1 MLTSHLPTPTQRQ
14 VLEPIERQELIQS
27 ICLKLATLGLPSPR
41 VADKNVLDLT
51 EGLIRAYQEK
61 SRLLD
66 EYLPPIDQR
75 IQAYLDR
82 VLDKTGIQPRL
93 PSKTI
98 VLDQPGLA
106 RELSLP
112 VDGNYFRND
121 LVQSYRLR
129 QGVLHNPASDRRTTS
144 GVFHVAEEG
153 LPVPPDKKAV
163 PLVAFAKLLHFALNP
178 PGDYRALPFLANQA
192 PDVRA
197 PFVSLLL
204 RPIVCPA
211 VPGRWSE
218 KTMEIRFLVPP
229 AFVCNVDFVESIFG
243 NAGDPSLPEND
254 AALDVEHW
262 TGHTGCVILAPHLT
276 KLTKKEV
283 GLPHVDKATPRQIK
297 DGMCWKSEDELYN
310 DGSAFKVTCR
320 NELGVMVTLIA
331 DNYFGYCKKEVKTQI
346 SYATNLYGNSE
357 EEHAGGAIA
366 FPRFN
371 LGDRFKIEN
380 VESVAGHT
388 LAEVKRLYG
397 DRLHFLPEGHACD
410 REYPTIIYLPE
421 NAEFDLQAQVVFW
434 SVDGER
440 REIRISPDVTYIYP
454 HGYKV
459 SLERHP
465 GAPSWRLVGTA
476 AEGTFCHKPCTVSGG
491 GKSEISK
498 SILDFF
504 QFGPFFV
511 SDFQKDMAAVE
522 EILAR
527 DFGDRFLHEIP
538 NKRQG
543 PSRPILSPARS
554 LGSVI
559 KLLTP
564 SKSDYT
570 EAYNNWLESIPDHIK
585 AMIFIIKRFYRPE
598 WGDNWRSFFSTD
610 LINGLPGHEL
620 KYKRRRLVAKYLRI
634 GLDEDGSWR
643 TYKMRQDFVSSTK
656 IQMEDDITASTVV
669 PTNWLETVKDKRPSI
684 KLTSNCENRL
694 FQRPDEAIHRG
705 ADRQTELEMAQP
717 GNFVSNFEPLNPA
730 RARHMVEE
738 SIQFSKYTDPMRTLL
753 EGAANDPE
761 GSWVVSSAHPRI
773 VDGKPSKNPRY
784 LQVRPDLLAPRTKLL
799 AEMGVRLRR
808 RLTADQPVVWPVNAV
823 LPGRRNNPP
832 DKAAGIRALAVYN
845 PVHYQEL
852 PELFMDFICSLTGK
866 SPSTTGAGSE
876 GALTKGPFN
885 ALNAT
890 ADLNGALISYILT
903 GYNGF
908 TTAAGYIGPKY
919 RVDHDISLMIP
930 ELWCRMT
937 DEERTAEYL
946 LANECFDKLEDF
958 THNGRKVLA
967 SRLGYRMNAEF
978 LREFFGRLFD
988 SPSRVFNEEMLKPE
1002 LQDMDVY
1009 VDGIDNIVEAQ
1020 QRVAKGYLEDGS
1032 VEAAIPPLKALI
1044 HIMAEGSWEGK
1055 DAQHPEVRAMFTR
1068 DYLLKSDWYLD
1079 RLITRQRRDVDLW
1092 RRHVKSLEDFLARPS
1107 HADEAARL
1115 KLADRLAYARKQLQT
1130 VSAAGYARSLFGTI
1144 GADPLY
1150 RG

>member
-1 MLTSHLPTPTQRQ
+1 MRAAHLPTPMQRQ
-14 VLEPIERQELIQS
+14 VLELPRREELIQH
-27 ICLKLATLGLPSPR
+27 ICLKLATLGVPTPH
-41 VADKNVLDLT
+41 VADNKFLEMT
-51 EGLIRAYQEK
+51 EGLVRAFQEK

-75 IQAYLDR
+75 IQSYLDR
-82 VLDKTGIQPRL
+82 ILDHTGIQPRL

-98 VLDQPGLA
+98 VLDRPYIA

-112 VDGNYFRND
+112 VDGNYYQNE

-163 PLVAFAKLLHFALNP
+163 PLETFARLLHFALNP
-178 PGDYRALPFLANQA
+178 PDSFMRLPFLANQPQA
-192 PDVRA
+192 NSRC

-204 RPIVCPA
+204 RPIVVPE
-211 VPGRWSE
+211 VPGRSAE
-218 KTMEIRFLVPP
+218 KTMEVRFLIPP
-229 AFVCNVDFVESIFG
+229 AFVCNLDFVESIFG

-254 AALDVEHW
+254 SALDVEHW
-262 TGHTGCVILAPHLT
+262 SGHTGCIILAPHLT
-276 KLTKKEV
+276 KFTKKEL
-283 GLPHVDKATPRQIK
+283 GLPHRKDATARQIA
-297 DGMCWKSEDELYN
+297 DGMCWEKEDELYN

-371 LGDRFKIEN
+371 LGDKHRM
-380 VESVAGHT
+380 ESSLSLPGHT
-388 LAEVKRLYG
+388 LANVVKAYG
-397 DRLHFLPEGHACD
+397 DRLEVMPEGHARD
-410 REYPTIIYLPE
+410 REFHSIIYLPE
-421 NAEFDLQAQVVFW
+421 NAEVDLQSQLVHWEVGGA
-434 SVDGER
+434 R
-440 REIRISPDVTYIYP
+440 REIRLSAEVTYIYP
-454 HGYKV
+454 NGYKV
-459 SLERHP
+459 NLERHP
-465 GAPSWRLVGTA
+465 GAPSWRLVGTQ

-504 QFGPFFV
+504 QYGPFFV
-511 SDFQKDMAAVE
+511 NDFHADMKLVE

-527 DFGDRFLHEIP
+527 DYGDRFLHDIP
-538 NKRQG
+538 NKRPG

-564 SKSDYT
+564 SQADYT
-570 EAYNNWLESIPDHIK
+570 EAYNQWLESIPDHIK
-585 AMIFIIKRFYRPE
+585 ALIFIIKRFYREE
-598 WGDNWRSFFSTD
+598 WGDNWREFFTTD
-610 LINGLPGHEL
+610 SINGLPGHEL
-620 KYKRRRLVAKYLRI
+620 KYKRRRLVAKYLRV
-634 GLDEDGSWR
+634 GLESDGSWR
-643 TYKMRQDFVSSTK
+643 TYKMRQDFVSSIK

-669 PTNWLETVKDKRPSI
+669 PAGWLPTARIDRPSL

-705 ADRQTELEMAQP
+705 ADRQTELEMSQP
-717 GNFVSNFEPLNPA
+717 GNFLSNFEPLSPA
-730 RARHMVEE
+730 QARNLAEE
-738 SIQFSKYTDPMRTLL
+738 SIQFTKYTEPMRSLL
-753 EGAANDPE
+753 AAAAEDKP
-761 GSWVVSSAHPRI
+761 GTWVVSSAHPRI
-773 VDGKPSKNPRY
+773 VDGKPTKNPRY
-784 LQVRPDLLAPRTKLL
+784 LQVRPDLLAPKTRFI
-799 AEMGVRLRR
+799 AEMGLRLRR
-808 RLTADQPVVWPVNAV
+808 QLAANQPVVWPVNAV

-832 DKAAGIRALAVYN
+832 EKGIRPLAVYN
-845 PVHYQEL
+845 PLHYQEL
-852 PELFMDFICSLTGK
+852 PELFMDFVCSLTGK

-890 ADLNGALISYILT
+890 ADLNAALISYILT
-903 GYNGF
+903 GYDGF
-908 TTAAGYIGPKY
+908 STAAGCVGPKY

-930 ELWCRMT
+930 ELWCRLT
-937 DEERTAEYL
+937 EEERTAAFL
-946 LANECFDKLEDF
+946 IPHECLEKLEDF
-958 THNGRKVLA
+958 EYQGRKVLQ

-978 LREFFGRLFD
+978 LRRYFGRLFD

-1009 VDGIDNIVEAQ
+1009 VDGIENITEAQ

-1032 VEAAIPPLKALI
+1032 VEAAIPPLKALL
-1044 HIMAEGSWEGK
+1044 HIMATGTWEGK
-1055 DAQHPEVRAMFTR
+1055 DAHHPEFRAMFTR
-1068 DYLLKSDWYLD
+1068 EYLLKSDWYLD

-1107 HADEAARL
+1107 HREEADRL
-1115 KLADRLAYARKQLQT
+1115 KLDDRLAYARAELKR
-1130 VSAAGYARSLFGTI
+1130 VSEPGYARSLVGTI
-1144 GADPLY
+1144 GADPLF